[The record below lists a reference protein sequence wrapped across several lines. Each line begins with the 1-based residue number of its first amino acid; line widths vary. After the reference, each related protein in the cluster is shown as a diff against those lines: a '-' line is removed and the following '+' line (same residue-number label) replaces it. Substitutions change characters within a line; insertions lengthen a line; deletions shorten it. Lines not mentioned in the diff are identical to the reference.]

1 MIQAVLISFLFLV
14 DFLAASNL
22 SKFNF
27 RKDLNDLK
35 LVLNSNGNIAPILE
49 DFNMETNRF
58 YSPNNSWFTPE
69 IHREYI
75 SIKEEIICL
84 LYNDY
89 FTDFKLDEIFIFHL
103 LLFEELKKFDTYF
116 SLDNF
121 HIVLS
126 FLIKASSE
134 ETIDQSRNIATN
146 LAVKLSPLQFQEF
159 LNCIIVDFAS
169 SKSSNVNSKIK
180 EISDSVDQDQIFSII
195 CEASNKNNEN
205 IQVKS
210 YEIIATRLEIIDFDV
225 HPDWVVPI
233 IESLSILFSRNIESS
248 KFFLLVGHFVFS
260 EKIVNIMKSASFNQS
275 YALLLYFVLKNQ
287 EIIKL
292 YAGFIFTH
300 FRESPYTSTFATS
313 LALIQNIQIISS
325 NLSDN
330 SSEDDF
336 NRAVDAFDTLII
348 LKDMNQFA
356 KQVLSADF
364 EYISSFVSKIENIL
378 INENHP
384 LNALGMKIVGMIG
397 YLCYDLIESEDDIII
412 SYSSIVSGYGTY
424 LIKNEPN
431 SCEHVNR
438 FIHDF
443 QPKMAIALEYCFQK
457 LNNAY
462 VHDFILKSAIRFA
475 LLIPDVR
482 VSRSFIDRFCVRF
495 ISNSDPDYNRYETIK
510 DIEIID
516 KKGVYLSS
524 FLTFLESYVLLPN
537 ESQLPYLRDFYSF
550 LKDSKLLSKTELII
564 LEGNF
569 NGFRQISK
577 RFKRAK

>member
-126 FLIKASSE
+126 FLIKASSD

-159 LNCIIVDFAS
+159 LKCIIVDFKS

-210 YEIIATRLEIIDFDV
+210 YEILATRLEIIDFDV

-248 KFFLLVGHFVFS
+248 MFSLLVGHFVFS
-260 EKIVNIMKSASFNQS
+260 EKIVNIMKNSSFNQS

-292 YAGFIFTH
+292 YAGYIFNH
-300 FRESPYTSTFATS
+300 FRESPYTSTFGTS
-313 LALIQNIQIISS
+313 LALIQKIQIISPIL
-325 NLSDN
+325 NDN
-330 SSEDDF
+330 SSENDF
-336 NRAVDAFDTLII
+336 KRVVDLFDTFII

-364 EYISSFVSKIENIL
+364 EYIFSFVSKIENIL
-378 INENHP
+378 INEKHH
-384 LNALGMKIVGMIG
+384 LNALGMKIVGIIG
-397 YLCYDLIESEDDIII
+397 YLCHDLSESEDDIIN
-412 SYSSIVSGYGTY
+412 SYSSIVLGYGRFLT
-424 LIKNEPN
+424 KNEPN
-431 SCEHVNR
+431 SCEHVKR
-438 FIHDF
+438 FIQDF
-443 QPKMAIALEYCFQK
+443 QPKMAIALEYLFQK

-462 VHDFILKSAIRFA
+462 VQDFIFRGTIRFA

-482 VSRSFIDRFCVRF
+482 VSRSYIDRFCANF
-495 ISNSDPDYNRYETIK
+495 ISNFVPDYNRFETIR
-510 DIEIID
+510 DIEITD

-524 FLTFLESYVLLPN
+524 FLKFLESYVLLPN